1 MDPIE
6 HIKNFISN
14 HNILV
19 LGTSS
24 NDQPHTCT
32 VFYVTA
38 DAKTLYFK
46 SSNDSIHANNLL
58 VNNKVA
64 CALYDK
70 ESSPFGEKQG
80 VQILGVAERI
90 NTKEEANSAVELY
103 IGTFNSPKDKF
114 YPLEQLLGDKAK
126 SSMYKITV
134 QQAKM
139 LDSVNHITPERYLD
153 IS

>member
-6 HIKNFISN
+6 NIKNFISN

-38 DAKTLYFK
+38 DATTLYFK
-46 SSNDSIHANNLL
+46 SSNDSIHASNLL
-58 VNNKVA
+58 VNNKIA

-80 VQILGVAERI
+80 IQILGVAERV
-90 NTKEEANSAVELY
+90 NTKEEASTAVELY
-103 IGTFNSPKDKF
+103 INTFNSPKDKF
-114 YPLEQLLGDKAK
+114 YPLDQLLSDKAK
-126 SSMYKITV
+126 SAMYKISV
-134 QQAKM
+134 HKVKM
-139 LDSVNHITPERYLD
+139 LDSINHIIPEQYLL
-153 IS
+153 I